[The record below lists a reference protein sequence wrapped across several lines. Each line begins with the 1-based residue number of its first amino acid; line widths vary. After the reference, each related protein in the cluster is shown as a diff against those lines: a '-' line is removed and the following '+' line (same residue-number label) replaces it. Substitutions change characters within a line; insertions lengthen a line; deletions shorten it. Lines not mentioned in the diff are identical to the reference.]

1 MEIWKEDVENVVSD
15 LIEGEMM
22 LLNLKVGNYYALQ
35 GTGVQLW
42 VALKHG
48 SNFPTLLN
56 AMALAFPDL
65 AKTKLASDLEKWMEK
80 LRQEGL
86 IVPSEGKPW
95 DDLSLNGDYLPPG
108 LDAFTDLQELFM
120 LDPIHDAAPDKGWPA
135 Q

>member
-35 GTGVQLW
+35 GSGVQLW
-42 VALKHG
+42 PALKHG
-48 SNFPTLLN
+48 SNFSTLLN
-56 AMALAFPDL
+56 ALALAFPDL
-65 AKTKLASDLEKWMEK
+65 TKPQLESDLEEWMQQ

-86 IVPSEGKPW
+86 IIPTQGEPW
-95 DDLSLNGDYLPPG
+95 EDFALSGDYLRPG
-108 LDAFTDLQELFM
+108 LEAFTDLQELFL